1 MATELEPTYSNS
13 VHVVC
18 WSLNKLDGV
27 YEGTKIIQP
36 AMFVACRTFSDSV
49 VHKYLPN
56 CNIDPTQTHTQIRQ
70 RNKCTQINTWLAR
83 LPRAMAFRSSILLAM
98 VALATLFAVGSC
110 TTPLT
115 FQVGKGSKPGHLV
128 LTPNV
133 ATISDVEIKEHGGD
147 DFSFTLNEGPTGTW
161 TLDTKTPL
169 KYPLC
174 IRFAVKSGGYRIA
187 DDVIPANFKAGTT
200 YKTTLSI

>member
-1 MATELEPTYSNS
+1 MAS
-13 VHVVC
+13 
-18 WSLNKLDGV
+18 
-27 YEGTKIIQP
+27 
-36 AMFVACRTFSDSV
+36 
-49 VHKYLPN
+49 
-56 CNIDPTQTHTQIRQ
+56 
-70 RNKCTQINTWLAR
+70 
-83 LPRAMAFRSSILLAM
+83 RSSILLAM
-98 VALATLFAVGSC
+98 VMLAALFVVGLC

-115 FQVGKGSKPGHLV
+115 FQVGKGSKPGHLI

-147 DFSFTLNEGPTGTW
+147 DFSFTLKEGPTGTW
-161 TLDTKTPL
+161 TLDTKASL

-187 DDVIPANFKAGTT
+187 DDVIPADFKAGTT